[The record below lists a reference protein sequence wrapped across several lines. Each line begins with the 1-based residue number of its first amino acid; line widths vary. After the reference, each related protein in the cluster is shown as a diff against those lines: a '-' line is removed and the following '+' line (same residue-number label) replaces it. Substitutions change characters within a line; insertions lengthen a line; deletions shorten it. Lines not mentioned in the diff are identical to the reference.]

1 MFEWLKEQS
10 IKKESPMFEEFKD
23 GMKAKERS
31 KLLELLI
38 KDRNESLAF
47 LLRYTLYSSEI

>member
-1 MFEWLKEQS
+1 
-10 IKKESPMFEEFKD
+10 MFEEFKD
-23 GMKAKERS
+23 GMKEKERS